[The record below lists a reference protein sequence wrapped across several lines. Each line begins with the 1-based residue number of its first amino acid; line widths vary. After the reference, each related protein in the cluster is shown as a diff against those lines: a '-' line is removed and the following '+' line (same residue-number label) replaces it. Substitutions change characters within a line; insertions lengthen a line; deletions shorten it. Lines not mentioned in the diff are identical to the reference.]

1 MKPIKK
7 KTLQRQRRKSRVRR
21 NVFGT
26 PERPR
31 LTVFRSHKNIYA
43 QIVDDQARQT
53 LVAAS
58 SLDKG
63 SSEKPDKNGG
73 NKAAAIV
80 VGQSLAV
87 KAVQRG
93 IKKVVFDRNGYPYH
107 GRIRELADAAR
118 KAGLEF

>member
-1 MKPIKK
+1 MKAIKK
-7 KTLQRQRRKSRVRR
+7 KVQNRLRRKRRVRKR
-21 NVFGT
+21 VVGT

-43 QIVDDQARQT
+43 QIIDDSVGRT

-58 SLDKG
+58 SVQ
-63 SSEKPDKNGG
+63 KPARQETPIGG
-73 NKAAAIV
+73 NKAAASL
-80 VGQSLAV
+80 VGRMLAEKAV
-87 KAVQRG
+87 KAG

-107 GRIRELADAAR
+107 GRLKELAEAAR